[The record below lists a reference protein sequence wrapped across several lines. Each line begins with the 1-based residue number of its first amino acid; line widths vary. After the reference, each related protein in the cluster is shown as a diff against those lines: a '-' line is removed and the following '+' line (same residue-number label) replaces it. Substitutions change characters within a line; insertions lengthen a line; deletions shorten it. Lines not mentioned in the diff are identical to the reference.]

1 MCILSFLAAPQL
13 LLWSVLVAGW
23 VGTGVILDYWGLFL
37 ERENFIVKERVG
49 YSEAAQELFG
59 GWG

>member
-1 MCILSFLAAPQL
+1 MCILSFLAALQL
-13 LLWSVLVAGW
+13 LLWRILVLGW

-37 ERENFIVKERVG
+37 ETENFIVKERVG